1 MTRHRLLLL
10 RHTKSSWDDP
20 APADHDRPLAARG
33 RRAAKAIRQH
43 VQDAGIAPQLV
54 LCSSAVR
61 AVQTWEA
68 VRDGID
74 GDPEVEI
81 SDDLYEA
88 GADDLLDRLR
98 GVPET
103 VESVLMVGHNP
114 SMEELAGELSGP
126 GDPEALTAM
135 TLKYPT
141 GGLATLS
148 FDRPWA
154 ELAPG
159 AAHLDSFVVPRDLV

>member
-1 MTRHRLLLL
+1 MTQHRLLLL
-10 RHTKSSWDDP
+10 RHAKSSWDDP
-20 APADHDRPLAARG
+20 ELADHDRPLAARG
-33 RRAAKAIRQH
+33 RRAAKAIRRH
-43 VQDAGIAPQLV
+43 VRDAKVDPQLV

-68 VRDGID
+68 IRDGIA

-81 SDDLYEA
+81 SRDLYEA
-88 GADDLLDRLR
+88 GAEDLLDRLH
-98 GVPET
+98 GVPEA
-103 VESVLMVGHNP
+103 VESVLLVGHNP
-114 SMEELAGELSGP
+114 SMEELASELSGT

-141 GGLATLS
+141 GGLASLS
-148 FDRPWA
+148 FDAPWA

-159 AAHLDSFVVPRDLV
+159 AAHLESFVVPRDLG